1 MEADSVKDSYL
12 KVSVFDGAEEWESER
27 RSSEAFLFVELILGE
42 SVETFILVDSF
53 DESVGFKSE
62 TTGTCSC
69 DEVNLRDNVE
79 INGFD
84 EWNNEV
90 VEVDSVEDSYLKVN
104 VFDGAEERTSE
115 RRSSKAF
122 LFVELIVGDSVEALT
137 LVNSFDESVGFK
149 SETTDTRSC
158 DEVNLRGNIEINGFD
173 EWNNVVVEVDSV
185 EDSYLKVNL
194 FDGAEERTSERRS
207 SKAFL
212 FVELILGDSV
222 ETFILVDSFDE
233 SAGFKSET
241 NDTCSCDEVN
251 LCDNVEVWMLGRSSP
266 DRTLVGLVFGGN
278 YEATDLEVVV
288 DADTCFCHEVDVCDF
303 TDEQLLER
311 GPIDE
316 ILSSGHVVTG
326 GVEVVILK
334 KKLNV
339 VVA

>member
-12 KVSVFDGAEEWESER
+12 KVNIFDGAEEWESER
-27 RSSEAFLFVELILGE
+27 RSSEAFLFVEVILGE
-42 SVETFILVDSF
+42 SVEAFILVDSF

-79 INGFD
+79 INIFD
-84 EWNNEV
+84 EWNNVV
-90 VEVDSVEDSYLKVN
+90 VEVDSAEDSYLKVN
-104 VFDGAEERTSE
+104 VFDGGEERTSE
-115 RRSSKAF
+115 RLSSKAF
-122 LFVELIVGDSVEALT
+122 PFVELILGDSVEALT

-149 SETTDTRSC
+149 SETTDTCSC

-173 EWNNVVVEVDSV
+173 EWNNVVVEVDSA
-185 EDSYLKVNL
+185 EDSYLKVNV

-207 SKAFL
+207 SEAFL

-233 SAGFKSET
+233 SAAFKSET

-251 LCDNVEVWMLGRSSP
+251 LCDNVEVRMLGRSSP
-266 DRTLVGLVFGGN
+266 DRILVGLVFGGK
-278 YEATDLEVVV
+278 YEATDFEVVV

-303 TDEQLLER
+303 TDVQLLER

>member
-62 TTGTCSC
+62 TTGT
-69 DEVNLRDNVE
+69 
-79 INGFD
+79 
-84 EWNNEV
+84 
-90 VEVDSVEDSYLKVN
+90 
-104 VFDGAEERTSE
+104 
-115 RRSSKAF
+115 
-122 LFVELIVGDSVEALT
+122 
-137 LVNSFDESVGFK
+137 
-149 SETTDTRSC
+149 RSC
-158 DEVNLRGNIEINGFD
+158 DEVNLRGNIEISGFD

-266 DRTLVGLVFGGN
+266 DRTLVGLVFGGK

>member
-42 SVETFILVDSF
+42 SVEAFILVDSF

-62 TTGTCSC
+62 TTGTC
-69 DEVNLRDNVE
+69 
-79 INGFD
+79 
-84 EWNNEV
+84 
-90 VEVDSVEDSYLKVN
+90 
-104 VFDGAEERTSE
+104 
-115 RRSSKAF
+115 
-122 LFVELIVGDSVEALT
+122 
-137 LVNSFDESVGFK
+137 
-149 SETTDTRSC
+149 SC

-266 DRTLVGLVFGGN
+266 DRTLVGLVFGGK